1 MQISEYGQL
10 AGAVRGGGM
19 QGDKAE
25 EGGRAES
32 WWLVSLMQEF
42 RFDP

>member
-1 MQISEYGQL
+1 MMQISEYGQL

-32 WWLVSLMQEF
+32 WWACESEAGIQI
-42 RFDP
+42 